1 MKRVAVMKTHTIL
14 DAIGNTPLV
23 EISRL
28 NPNPNVRIMA
38 KLEYVNPGGSIKDR
52 AALSMI
58 EYGENNGQLTPDKTV
73 IEATSGNTGIG
84 LALVC
89 SVKGYRL
96 KLAMSE
102 AVSEERQKILRA
114 RGAEIVLTPGHLRT
128 DGAID
133 EVTRLVSENPELYYR
148 SNQYS
153 SPANWMAH
161 YNGTAVEIWEQC
173 EGQVDCVVAS
183 MGTTG
188 TLMGLSRRMKE
199 YREGI
204 RIVGVEPYLGHGIQ
218 GLKNMKEAHEPGIY
232 ERNRLDVK
240 VNVEDDEAF
249 EMTRRL
255 AAEEGLFVGMSS
267 GAALVAAIR
276 QAETM
281 TSGTVVVVLPDGGE
295 RYLSTHLFSVK
306 DKPGPMLCNTRT
318 GRKEMFAPKEPGVV
332 TLYSCG
338 PTVHQRMDLSLMR
351 RFLFSDLLS
360 RYLTFR
366 GFAVRHIINIT
377 DLDDKTI
384 AGAVEKG
391 VPLAEFTGHWID
403 LFHKDLAALSIK
415 PAEACPKVS
424 EHVDNMVSVTEE
436 LLKKGIAYEKLRS
449 VYFDI
454 SQVENYGAMS
464 GVDLDKIR
472 LGATVD
478 LDEYEKENP
487 RDFTLFKRTSGRE
500 REMGVSIATRWG
512 RVRPSLHVQC
522 AAISM
527 AYLGGGFDIHT
538 SSRELLFP
546 HHENEEAI
554 ARGLTGEPLARFWL
568 HCDRVLAHGRKMDGN
583 GSRITLEEIES
594 LGFDGRVL
602 RYWLLSGHYG
612 KPLSFSPDR
621 LEEAAKALS
630 KIDACIKAL
639 MARETGRPYADLDQ
653 VVYDIRRGLIDAMDD
668 DLNVSRTLAVI
679 FRAIRRIN
687 ALMSEGWID
696 SDGAKEVL
704 KIFRDVDQVLG
715 VFDFSAGGECHHDE
729 VAGLLAER
737 AEAREKGDWGRSDA
751 LRDQLEALGVTVRD
765 GRAVKAI

>member
-1 MKRVAVMKTHTIL
+1 MKTHTIL

-23 EISRL
+23 EVTRL
-28 NPNPNVRIMA
+28 NPNPQVRIFA

-58 EYGENNGQLTPDKTV
+58 EYGEKNGELTQDKTV

-96 KLAMSE
+96 KLAMSD

-114 RGAEIVLTPGHLRT
+114 RGAEIVLTPGHLGT
-128 DGAID
+128 DGAIE
-133 EVTRLVSENPELYYR
+133 EVTRLVAEHPDMYYR

-161 YNGTAVEIWEQC
+161 YNGTATEIWDQC
-173 EGQVDCVVAS
+173 DGQVDCVVAS

-199 YREGI
+199 YRDEI

-218 GLKNMKEAHEPGIY
+218 GLKNMKEAHEPAIY
-232 ERNRLDVK
+232 ERRRLDAK

-255 AAEEGLFVGMSS
+255 ASDEGLFVGMSS
-267 GAALVAAIR
+267 GAAMVAAVKE
-276 QAETM
+276 AETM
-281 TSGTVVVVLPDGGE
+281 DTGTVVVILPDGGE

-306 DKPGPMLCNTRT
+306 DKPGPMLYNTRT
-318 GRKEMFAPKEPGVV
+318 GRREMFAPKEPGVV
-332 TLYSCG
+332 TLYTCG

-360 RYLTFR
+360 RYLSFR
-366 GFAVRHIINIT
+366 GFSVRHIINIT

-384 AGAVEKG
+384 AGAAEKG
-391 VPLAEFTGHWID
+391 VPLAEFTAHWID
-403 LFHKDLAALSIK
+403 LFHRDLAALAIK
-415 PAEACPKVS
+415 SPEACPKVS
-424 EHVDNMVSVTEE
+424 EHVDKMVAVTEE
-436 LLKKGIAYEKLRS
+436 LLKKGVAYEKLRS

-454 SQVENYGAMS
+454 SRVAQYGAMS
-464 GVDLDKIR
+464 GVDLEKIR

-487 RDFTLFKRTSGRE
+487 RDFTLFKRTRSQE

-527 AYLGGGFDIHT
+527 AFLGAGFDIHT

-554 ARGLTGEPLARFWL
+554 ARALSGGPLARFWL
-568 HCDRVLAHGRKMDGN
+568 HCDRVLAHGRKLDST
-583 GSRITLEEIES
+583 GSRITLEEIEA

-602 RYWLLSGHYG
+602 RYWLLSGHYR
-612 KPLSFSPDR
+612 KPLNYSPKR

-630 KIDACIKAL
+630 KIDACMKAL
-639 MARETGRPYADLDQ
+639 VMREEGLPYADIDQ
-653 VVYDIRRGLIDAMDD
+653 VVYDIRKGLIDAMDD
-668 DLNVSRTLAVI
+668 DLNLSRTLAVI

-687 ALMSEGWID
+687 ALMGEGWID
-696 SDGAKEVL
+696 PDGARELL

-715 VFDFSAGGECHHDE
+715 IFHFSEKDIHPSGGVE
-729 VAGLLAER
+729 ALLAER
-737 AEAREKGDWGRSDA
+737 AAARKRGEWERADA
-751 LRDQLEALGVTVRD
+751 LRVRLEALGVSVHD
-765 GRAVKAI
+765 ARAVRNP

>member
-1 MKRVAVMKTHTIL
+1 MKRAETMTTHTIL

-23 EISRL
+23 EVTRL
-28 NPNPNVRIMA
+28 NPNPRVRILA

-58 EYGENNGQLTPDKTV
+58 EYGEKTGELTPDKTV

-84 LALVC
+84 LAMVC

-114 RGAEIVLTPGHLRT
+114 RGAEIVLTPGHLGT

-133 EVTRLVSENPELYYR
+133 EVTRLVAEHPEAYYR

-161 YNGTAVEIWEQC
+161 YHGTGPEIWAQC
-173 EGQVDCVVAS
+173 DGLVDCVVAS

-199 YREGI
+199 YRDGI

-218 GLKNMKEAHEPGIY
+218 GLKNMKEANEPPIY
-232 ERNRLDVK
+232 ERRRLDAK

-267 GAALVAAIR
+267 GAAMVAAVKE
-276 QAETM
+276 AESM
-281 TSGTVVVVLPDGGE
+281 ESGTVVVVLPDGGE

-306 DKPGPMLCNTRT
+306 DKPGPMLYNTRT
-318 GRKEMFAPKEPGVV
+318 GRREVFAPRDPGVV

-360 RYLTFR
+360 RYLSYR
-366 GFAVRHIINIT
+366 GFSVRHVINIT

-384 AGAVEKG
+384 AGAAEKG
-391 VPLAEFTGHWID
+391 VPLAEFTRYWID
-403 LFHKDLAALSIK
+403 LFHKDLAALTIK
-415 PAEACPKVS
+415 APEACPKVS
-424 EHVDNMVSVTEE
+424 DHVDKMVDVTEE
-436 LLKKGIAYEKLRS
+436 LLKKGVAYEKLRS

-454 SQVENYGAMS
+454 SQVESYGRMS
-464 GVDLDKIR
+464 GVDLEKIR

-487 RDFTLFKRTSGRE
+487 RDFTLFKRTRGRE

-527 AYLGGGFDIHT
+527 AFLGGGFDIHT

-554 ARGLTGEPLARFWL
+554 ARALTGDPLARFWL
-568 HCDRVLAHGRKMDGN
+568 HCDRVLVHGRKIEGS
-583 GSRITLEEIES
+583 GSRMTLEEIRD

-602 RYWLLSGHYG
+602 RYWLLSGHYR
-612 KPLSFSPDR
+612 KPLHFSSDR
-621 LEEAAKALS
+621 LEEAAKALA

-639 MARETGRPYADLDQ
+639 MNRESGRPFTDLDQ

-687 ALMSEGWID
+687 ALLGEGWID
-696 SDGAKEVL
+696 ADGAKELL

-715 VFDFSAGGECHHDE
+715 VFDFAEGKGACRDE
-729 VAGLLAER
+729 VASLLAER
-737 AEAREKGDWGRSDA
+737 SEARENGAWERADA
-751 LRDQLEALGVTVRD
+751 LRERLEAMGVTVRD
-765 GRAVKAI
+765 ARAAGNA

>member
-1 MKRVAVMKTHTIL
+1 MKEEKPVNHRGLL

-23 EISRL
+23 EVRRL
-28 NPNPNVRIMA
+28 NPNPKVRILA

-58 EYGENNGQLTPDKTV
+58 EYGEKNGELTPDKMV

-84 LALVC
+84 LAMVC

-114 RGAEIVLTPGHLRT
+114 RGAEIVLTPGHLGT
-128 DGAID
+128 DGAIE
-133 EVTRLVSENPELYYR
+133 EVTRLVAEDPDSYYR

-161 YNGTAVEIWEQC
+161 YHGTAVEIWEQSD
-173 EGQVDCVVAS
+173 GHVDCVVAS

-199 YREGI
+199 YDPNV

-232 ERNRLDVK
+232 ERHRLDIK

-255 AAEEGLFVGMSS
+255 ASEEGLFVGMSS
-267 GAALVAAIR
+267 GAALVAAVKEA
-276 QAETM
+276 QSM
-281 TSGTVVVVLPDGGE
+281 DSGTVVVILPDGGE

-306 DKPGPMLCNTRT
+306 DKPGPMLRNTRT
-318 GRKEMFAPKEPGVV
+318 GRLERFAPREPGVV
-332 TLYSCG
+332 TMYSCG
-338 PTVHQRMDLSLMR
+338 PTVHQRMDLSLIR

-366 GFAVRHIINIT
+366 GFAVRHVVNIT

-384 AGAVEKG
+384 AGASAQG
-391 VPLAEFTGHWID
+391 VPLSEFTDHWID
-403 LFHKDLAALSIK
+403 LFHRDLAALSIK
-415 PAEACPKVS
+415 SPEACPKVS
-424 EHVDNMVSVTEE
+424 EHVDKMVAVTDE
-436 LLKKGIAYEKLRS
+436 LLNKGIAYEKLRS

-454 SQVENYGAMS
+454 SQIENYGAMS
-464 GVDLDKIR
+464 GVDLNKIR

-478 LDEYEKENP
+478 LDEYEKDNP
-487 RDFTLFKRTSGRE
+487 RDFTLFKRTRGSE
-500 REMGVSIATRWG
+500 REMGVSISTRWG
-512 RVRPSLHVQC
+512 FVRPSLHVQC

-527 AYLGGGFDIHT
+527 AYLGCGFDIHT

-554 ARGLTGEPLARFWL
+554 ARGLTGGPLSRFWL
-568 HCDRVLAHGRKMDGN
+568 HCDRVLSLGRKMDAN
-583 GSRITLEEIES
+583 GDRVTLEEIES

-612 KPLSFSPDR
+612 KPLNFSPGR
-621 LEEAAKALS
+621 LTEAAKALS
-630 KIDACIKAL
+630 KIDACVKAL
-639 MARETGRPYADLDQ
+639 MERDHGRPYGDLDQ
-653 VVYDIRRGLIDAMDD
+653 VVYDIRRGLVDAMDD
-668 DLNVSRTLAVI
+668 DLNVSRGLAVI
-679 FRAIRRIN
+679 FRAVRRIN
-687 ALMSEGWID
+687 ALMGEGWID
-696 SDGAKEVL
+696 GDGARELL

-715 VFDFSAGGECHHDE
+715 IFDFSERGGCSHQEIADL
-729 VAGLLAER
+729 VARRNAARKGGR
-737 AEAREKGDWGRSDA
+737 WPEADA
-751 LRDQLEALGVTVRD
+751 LRLRLESLGATVRD
-765 GRAVKAI
+765 TPITGIE